1 MDPSIYDLDACSW
14 ALAALC
20 GLVVGMSKCGL
31 AGLSSIAIPLMPMLM
46 PAKASTGVMLP
57 VFILGDAMG
66 VAHFNR
72 HANWK
77 LLWRLIPAALL
88 GILIGFWLLKQPWL
102 DDRAIRKSI
111 GVIVLVIC
119 IMNIFK
125 ERLKM
130 SFGEGKG
137 TLSFAIAC
145 FFGVMAGVTTM
156 VANASGPIMVIYLL
170 AMGLKKDEFIG
181 TSAWYFMLLNWIKV
195 PLMIRLGMMNPDSLL
210 FDFKLAPVILVGGI
224 LGIFLT
230 DRLSEKNYKFVIQV
244 LTVITAI
251 KLLF

>member
-1 MDPSIYDLDACSW
+1 MDSSIYDLSAGCW
-14 ALAALC
+14 VLAALC

-31 AGLSSIAIPLMPMLM
+31 AGLSSIAIPLMPMIM

-77 LLWRLIPAALL
+77 LLWRLIPAALV
-88 GILIGFWLLKQPWL
+88 GILVGFWLLKQPWL
-102 DDRAIRKSI
+102 DDKAIRKSI

-119 IMNIFK
+119 LMNIFK
-125 ERLKM
+125 KHLNL
-130 SFGEGKG
+130 SFGEGRG
-137 TLSFAIAC
+137 GLSFAIAC
-145 FFGVMAGVTTM
+145 LFGVMAGVTTM

-170 AMGLKKDEFIG
+170 AMGLKKEEFIG

-195 PLMIRLGMMNPDSLL
+195 PLMIRLDMINPDSLM
-210 FDFKLAPVILVGGI
+210 FDFKLAPVILIGGI
-224 LGIFLT
+224 MGICLT
-230 DRLSEKNYKFVIQV
+230 DRLSEKNYKLIVQV